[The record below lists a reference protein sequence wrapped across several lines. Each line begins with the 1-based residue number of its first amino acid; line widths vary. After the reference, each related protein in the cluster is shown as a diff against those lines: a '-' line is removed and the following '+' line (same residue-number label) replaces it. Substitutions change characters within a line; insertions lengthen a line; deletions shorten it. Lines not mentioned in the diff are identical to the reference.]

1 MELKMDSKVQAELQC
16 ILDDELRWVL
26 DSKEGDDYYCT
37 YPADYR
43 REISSTTMKEIFQSD
58 DQDDAFSETMYD

>member
-1 MELKMDSKVQAELQC
+1 MDVRVQAELQR

-43 REISSTTMKEIFQSD
+43 D
-58 DQDDAFSETMYD
+58 